1 MKSNKKWFKDQ
12 FKGKLLFWR
21 ADKDDILNENELD
34 NFFKSLFV
42 NAGSEKEIVLD
53 LIKKRGIK
61 SFLFYTDVRN
71 IGYILKNGI
80 QPTQEIVLNKDENYH
95 VWGYHQKQD
104 SSNLDFDISSRA
116 HFWKWSRDAAIDT
129 SKFCVIGIDPEKLA
143 KTTTKDWIFDRS
155 FGMINIIETIHFDTI
170 KWILIRDEQYYN
182 YANNIIKELGLEIK
196 LYLSHDGLVKV
207 GE

>member
-1 MKSNKKWFKDQ
+1 MKSDKKSLKDK
-12 FKGKLLFWR
+12 FLFWR

-34 NFFKSLFV
+34 SFFKTLFV
-42 NAGSEKEIVLD
+42 NAGSEKEIVLE

-71 IGYILKNGI
+71 IWYILKNGI
-80 QPTQEIVLNKDENYH
+80 QPTQEIILNEDENYY

-104 SSNLDFDISSRA
+104 SNNLDFDISSRA
-116 HFWKWSRDAAIDT
+116 HFWKWAGDT
-129 SKFCVIGIDPEKLA
+129 NIETNKFCVIAIDPQKLA

-155 FGMINIIETIHFDTI
+155 FGMINIIESIHFDTI

-182 YANNIIKELGLEIK
+182 YAKKIIYELGLEIE
-196 LYLSHDGLVKV
+196 LYLSHDGLVKI

>member
-1 MKSNKKWFKDQ
+1 MKTDKKKLTD
-12 FKGKLLFWR
+12 KLLFWR

-34 NFFKSLFV
+34 SFFKSLFV

-61 SFLFYTDVRN
+61 NFLFYTDIRN

-80 QPTQEIVLNKDENYH
+80 QPTQQIALNEKEEYH

-104 SSNLDFDISSRA
+104 SINLDFDISSRA
-116 HFWKWSRDAAIDT
+116 HFWKWASDVTIDT
-129 SKFCVIGIDPEKLA
+129 NKFCVIGIDPEKLA

-155 FGMINIIETIHFDTI
+155 FAMINIIEPIHFDTI

-182 YANNIIKELGLEIK
+182 YANKIIKELGLEIE
-196 LYLSHDGLVKV
+196 LYLSQDGLVKI